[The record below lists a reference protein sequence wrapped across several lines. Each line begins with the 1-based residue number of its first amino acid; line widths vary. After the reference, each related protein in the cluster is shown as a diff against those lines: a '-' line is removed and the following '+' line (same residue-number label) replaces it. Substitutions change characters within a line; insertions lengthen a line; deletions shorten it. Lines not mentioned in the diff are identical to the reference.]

1 MVDITIA
8 EKLVRNK
15 ADLDT
20 IDKEVKLQGGIIAQ
34 IQEALRT
41 KGAVKSYDTEII
53 NRSISGNYTNEN
65 LDTIGAYAFYGC
77 SGLTSI
83 TFPRCK
89 SIDPFAFS
97 NCKNLLTG
105 SFAACEVSNYAFEE
119 CTKLQEILFNGYSS
133 SSSFADQVFYGCSSL
148 HTVILTNDEQ
158 VPLGQGLYD
167 QIASGTCF
175 LYVPSA
181 LIPAYSKDMYGSGV
195 RSLEELPKTSVFYDT
210 LTAEGVMELSSGDDS
225 TPLE

>member
-15 ADLDT
+15 SDLDT

-34 IQEALRT
+34 IQEALST
-41 KGAVKSYDTEII
+41 KGAGKSYDTDII

-83 TFPRCK
+83 TFPKCK
-89 SIDPFAFS
+89 SIDSFAFS
-97 NCKNLLTG
+97 RCENLLTG
-105 SFAACEVSNYAFEE
+105 SFAVCDVSNYAFEN
-119 CTKLQEILFNGYSS
+119 CTKLQEILFNGYGS

-148 HTVILTNDEQ
+148 HTVILTNDKP
-158 VPLGQGLYD
+158 VSIGQGLGD
-167 QIASGTCF
+167 LVAGGTCF

-181 LIPAYSKDMYGSGV
+181 LILDYSSNMYGSGV
-195 RSLEELPKTSVFYDT
+195 LSLEDLPETSVFYGSLAASRVT
-210 LTAEGVMELSSGDDS
+210 ELSSGDES